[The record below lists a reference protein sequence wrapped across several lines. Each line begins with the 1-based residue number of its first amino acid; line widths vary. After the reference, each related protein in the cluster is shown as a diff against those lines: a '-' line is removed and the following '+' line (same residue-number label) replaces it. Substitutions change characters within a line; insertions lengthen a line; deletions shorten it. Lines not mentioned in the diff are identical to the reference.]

1 MHNLSGSGGTGLNL
15 SSDVNYYFTKF
26 TRSGLP
32 AYVLRCLL
40 CLLAFILQWDPRF
53 DSVKFGLKILGSTHA
68 LSRTSHK
75 AVIPTALIVTVPH
88 VTAPLRGSA
97 SEGYKDSN
105 WGLLSAPLGES
116 MTIII
121 NSWIPSVLIE
131 KSSYQKLSFWDQ
143 TAIKSPL
150 IIFWW
155 VEHMPFENICNLLL
169 CGKTQDIANLIIKQS
184 NNLINLEITF
194 LTITSPKKRHP
205 AQRH

>member
-1 MHNLSGSGGTGLNL
+1 MKDDLGLFLCITCLGLVGQASTSPVVWTIISQNSLGLGFLHMCSGACSICWHSFCNEI
-15 SSDVNYYFTKF
+15 
-26 TRSGLP
+26 
-32 AYVLRCLL
+32 
-40 CLLAFILQWDPRF
+40 LALTL
-53 DSVKFGLKILGSTHA
+53 KFGLKILGSTHA

-97 SEGYKDSN
+97 SQGYRDSN
-105 WGLLSAPLGES
+105 WGLLSAPLGDS
-116 MTIII
+116 MTVII

-155 VEHMPFENICNLLL
+155 V
-169 CGKTQDIANLIIKQS
+169 
-184 NNLINLEITF
+184 
-194 LTITSPKKRHP
+194 
-205 AQRH
+205 